1 MNNRN
6 KLISVVLVSTVLVL
20 FLLLVSST
28 ALENKDSRELSTPNK
43 GIKLEPIYGAE
54 YSDIEIPAELTSSS
68 MCSANLT
75 VKNTGTDTWIKDGK
89 EPVCISYHW
98 NNTNGTVIYDG
109 LRTFLPYNVS
119 PGDTI
124 NSEVL
129 IKTPDQEG
137 NYTLVIDLVKE
148 GVTWF
153 EVQGTNPLE
162 KEVEISKRVLEQQG
176 KLEYRTDYPE
186 INKLQAL
193 IVNTTNSSATVF
205 VDNGKPIL
213 GFYAGSGY
221 PQIWVRDSATVIQT
235 GRYLFPETFFSSWIE
250 AFCENQMENGSIP
263 DYISPY
269 GSDKNTVET
278 DQEASL
284 VHSAYLYY
292 KMTGNT
298 SWLEKT
304 VRGERIIDRLD
315 DSLMWVLTNR
325 YNNNYGLISGAYTAD
340 WGDVQFED
348 TPGTHVSEKTHW
360 TCDIYDNSFFFQ
372 ACNELSLMQTDLE
385 ENERAIFW
393 ADTAHS
399 IKENVNKYLWQQKK
413 GYYKM
418 HVRISPVNLDFNEEE
433 MFPMG
438 GNVIAIQS
446 GLANHTQA
454 EQIFEIARE
463 RKIQVNSSTI
473 GCVLIPAY
481 PSSFFANTIMDEE
494 YEYQNGGQWDWFAGR
509 LVLEEFINGR
519 NEDAVVH
526 LREIAN
532 QDNNVGGLYEW
543 YTLNGTG
550 KGSPMYLGSA
560 GVLGQ
565 CVIEGY
571 FGVELSDNSLVIT
584 PGLGKDNG
592 SISLY
597 EPTSDTRFSYNY
609 TAFQNNTILFDYE
622 TSYPGEIRF
631 NFLVPGNKRA
641 YIDSDILTESTYN
654 KNENGKYLTF
664 SSESNRSVYKIV
676 YY

>member
-1 MNNRN
+1 MKKKE
-6 KLISVVLVSTVLVL
+6 KLFSAALELTALIL
-20 FLLLVSST
+20 FLIILSSV
-28 ALENKDSRELSTPNK
+28 ALGSKDSRDLSTPNI
-43 GIKLEPIYGAE
+43 GIKLKPVYGTE
-54 YSDIEIPAELTSSS
+54 YSDIEIPSRVAPSST
-68 MCSANLT
+68 CSVNIT
-75 VKNTGTDTWIKDGK
+75 VKNTGTETWNKDGK
-89 EPVCISYHW
+89 KPVCISYHW
-98 NNTNGTVIYDG
+98 KNANGTVVPDG
-109 LRTFLPYNVS
+109 LRTCLPYNVG
-119 PGDTI
+119 PGETI
-124 NSEVL
+124 SSGAL
-129 IKTPDQEG
+129 IKSPDQVG

-148 GVTWF
+148 GVCWF
-153 EVQGTNPLE
+153 ETEGAKPFE
-162 KEVEISKRVLEQQG
+162 KEVEISKNVLEQKG
-176 KLEYRTDYPE
+176 KLEYMTDYPE

-193 IVNTTNSSATVF
+193 ILDTTNSSATAF
-205 VDNGKPIL
+205 IENGTSIF
-213 GFYAGSGY
+213 GFYAGSDY

-235 GRYLFPETFFSSWIE
+235 GRYLFPQDFFSSWIE
-250 AFCENQMENGSIP
+250 AFCDRQAENGSIP

-292 KMTGNT
+292 KMTGNV

-304 VRGERIIDRLD
+304 VREKRIIDRLD
-315 DSLMWVLTNR
+315 DSLMWVLMNR
-325 YNNNYGLISGAYTAD
+325 YNNNYGLITGAYTAD

-348 TPGTHVSEKTHW
+348 IPGTQVSGKTHW

-372 ACNELSLMQTDLE
+372 ACNELSLMYSDLE

-393 ADTAHS
+393 TDTGRS
-399 IKENVNKYLWQQKK
+399 IKENANKHLWQQDK

-418 HVRISPVNLDFNEEE
+418 HVQISPVNLDFNEDE

-446 GLANHTQA
+446 GLANNTQA
-454 EQIFEIARE
+454 KQIFETAKE
-463 RKIQVNSSTI
+463 RKMQVNASTI

-481 PSSFFANTIMDEE
+481 PEGFFANSILDNE
-494 YEYQNGGQWDWFAGR
+494 YEYQNSGQWDWFAGR

-519 NEDAVVH
+519 NEDAVAH

-532 QDNNVGGLYEW
+532 QDNNAGGLYEW

-571 FGVELSDNSLVIT
+571 FGVDLSNNSLVIT
-584 PGLGKDNG
+584 PRFGVNNG

-597 EPTSDTRFSYNY
+597 EPTSNTLLSYNY
-609 TAFQNNTILFDYE
+609 TAFHNNTILFDYE
-622 TSYPGEIRF
+622 TNYPGKIKF
-631 NFLVPGNKRA
+631 NFSVPENKRA
-641 YIDSDILTESTYN
+641 YIDSDIPLRSIYYE
-654 KNENGKYLTF
+654 NEGEYLTF
-664 SSESNRSVYKIV
+664 SSENNRSVYKIV